1 VRSDVLDCVG
11 ECGVQDQRKKRAVA
25 GQRTRRDGRE
35 EILGDNP
42 KMRVSIDGDAATTGD
57 VEVAGLTR

>member
-1 VRSDVLDCVG
+1 MCWRVWRARTA
-11 ECGVQDQRKKRAVA
+11 EERAVA

-35 EILGDNP
+35 EISGDDP

-57 VEVAGLTR
+57 VEVAVLTRR